1 MKKVLALVLVLC
13 TLLPF
18 AALADDT
25 VKLGQVTFAAHG
37 TKCFAVMTVAMQ
49 GDKIAAAYIEEF
61 QFMDAATAKGVAN
74 SDQAFGENYPEG
86 KVLASKKENDELY
99 SANMAKAGSTVSLG
113 VNYSLIEAFVTG
125 KTIAEVEAA
134 IAGKTAEECVDVV
147 AGCTLVDTLGYIN
160 GIIEAAKAAK

>member
-18 AALADDT
+18 AALAEDT
-25 VKLGQVTFAAHG
+25 VKIGQVTYAAHG

-61 QFMDAATAKGVAN
+61 QFMDAATSKGVAN
-74 SDQAFGENYPEG
+74 SDKDFGGNYPEG
-86 KVLASKKENDELY
+86 KVLASKKENDEQY
-99 SANMAKAGSTVSLG
+99 SANMAKAGSTVTLG
-113 VNYSLIEAFVTG
+113 TNYALIEAFVTG

-147 AGCTLVDTLGYIN
+147 AGCTLVDTKGYIE
-160 GIIEAAKAAK
+160 GLVAAAKAVK